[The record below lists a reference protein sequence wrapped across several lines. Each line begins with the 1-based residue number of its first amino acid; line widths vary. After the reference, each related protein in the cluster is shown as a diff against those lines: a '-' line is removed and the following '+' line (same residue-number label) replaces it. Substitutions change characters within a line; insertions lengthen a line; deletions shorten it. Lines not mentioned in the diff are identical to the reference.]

1 MEEKIIERRP
11 PRCRLC
17 NYSDQD
23 DKERILVKFINSEN
37 GQKSYAIKCPNIT
50 TSSEIGC
57 INFKWLDGVKSETG
71 YKKRKNYKRGVIIN
85 SLTKEIL
92 NDLYFHQ
99 NKSLQDIAKEYNC
112 TRPMV
117 QLLMEKYELKRR
129 TRGKARVLAIKEG
142 KFEKLEYHDINENF
156 FSNWSSGMAWVLG
169 LLFTDGCIRPGSVS
183 IHSVDLE
190 LLEKIKTFLNSS
202 KPIAKIA
209 QSYDKSKH
217 IYRLEFC
224 REKMRE
230 DLLKLG
236 LVQRK
241 SLIMQFPEIPE
252 EYMRHFIRGCWDGD
266 GSVYISNGKL
276 NASYVCG
283 SKDFIKRLILELFK
297 IGIHRKKHLKYKSH
311 FGTKF
316 PVAIHK
322 SKRSKSYSIK
332 LNTQENI
339 VTLFHYFY
347 DGVDESMYLSRK
359 YTVFVEGSEV
369 IYYENTETGQASGGI
384 SAEGLGLKV

>member
-17 NYSDQD
+17 IYSDQD
-23 DKERILVKFINSEN
+23 DKERVLVKFINSEN
-37 GQKSYAIKCPNIT
+37 KEKSYAVKCPNIT
-50 TSSEIGC
+50 TSSGIGC

-71 YKKRKNYKRGVIIN
+71 HKKQKNFKRGIITN

-92 NDLYFHQ
+92 EDLYFQQ
-99 NKSLQDIAKEYNC
+99 NKSLQDIAKIYNC

-117 QLLMEKYELKRR
+117 KLLMEKYGLQRR

-142 KFEKLEYHDINENF
+142 KFEDFKYSEINENF
-156 FSNWSSGMAWVLG
+156 FSNWSPEMAWVLG
-169 LLFTDGCIRPGSVS
+169 VLFTDGCISGGRVS
-183 IHSVDLE
+183 IHSVDIE
-190 LLEKIKTFLNSS
+190 LLEKIKNLLSSS
-202 KPIAKIA
+202 KSIAKKI
-209 QSYDKSKH
+209 QFYDKSKH
-217 IYRLEFC
+217 IYLLEFY

-241 SLIMQFPEIPE
+241 SLIMQFPKVPE

-266 GSVYISNGKL
+266 GSIYISNGKL

-283 SKDFIKRLILELFK
+283 SKDFIKRLVLELFK
-297 IGIHRKKHLKYKSH
+297 IGIHRKKHLKYKSY
-311 FGTKF
+311 FGTRF
-316 PVAIHK
+316 LLAVHK
-322 SKRSKSYSIK
+322 SKQSKSYSIK

-339 VTLFHYFY
+339 AKLFHYFY
-347 DGVDESMYLSRK
+347 DDVEESMYLKRK
-359 YTVFVEGSEV
+359 YEVFKKGLSEDNL
-369 IYYENTETGQASGGI
+369 IEKN
-384 SAEGLGLKV
+384 

>member
-23 DKERILVKFINSEN
+23 DKERVLVKFINSEN
-37 GQKSYAIKCPNIT
+37 RQKSYAIKCPNIT
-50 TSSEIGC
+50 TSGGIGC

-92 NDLYFHQ
+92 NELYFHQ

-117 QLLMEKYELKRR
+117 QLLMEKYELQRR

-142 KFEKLEYHDINENF
+142 KLEKFNYHEINENF
-156 FSNWSSGMAWVLG
+156 FSEWSPAMAWVLG
-169 LLFTDGCIRPGSVS
+169 LLFTDGCFSGSRVT
-183 IHSVDLE
+183 ITSVDIE
-190 LLEKIKTFLNSS
+190 LLEKVKNILGLS
-202 KPIAKIA
+202 KPIAKRI
-209 QSYDKSKH
+209 QSYNKSKH
-217 IYRLEFC
+217 IYSLEFY
-224 REKMRE
+224 REQMRE

-241 SLIMQFPEIPE
+241 SLIMQFPEVPE

-266 GSVYISNGKL
+266 GSIYISNGKL
-276 NASYVCG
+276 NA
-283 SKDFIKRLILELFK
+283 
-297 IGIHRKKHLKYKSH
+297 
-311 FGTKF
+311 
-316 PVAIHK
+316 
-322 SKRSKSYSIK
+322 
-332 LNTQENI
+332 
-339 VTLFHYFY
+339 
-347 DGVDESMYLSRK
+347 
-359 YTVFVEGSEV
+359 
-369 IYYENTETGQASGGI
+369 
-384 SAEGLGLKV
+384 

>member
-23 DKERILVKFINSEN
+23 DKERVLVKFINSEN
-37 GQKSYAIKCPNIT
+37 RQKSYAIKCPNIT
-50 TSSEIGC
+50 TSSGIGC

-71 YKKRKNYKRGVIIN
+71 YKKRKNYKRGIIIN

-92 NDLYFHQ
+92 NELYFHQ

-117 QLLMEKYELKRR
+117 QLLMEKYELQRR
-129 TRGKARVLAIKEG
+129 TQSKARVLAIKEG
-142 KFEKLEYHDINENF
+142 KLEKFNYHEINENF
-156 FSNWSSGMAWVLG
+156 FSEWSPTMAWVLG
-169 LLFTDGCIRPGSVS
+169 LLFTDGCFSGSRVT
-183 IHSVDLE
+183 ITSVDIK
-190 LLEKIKTFLNSS
+190 LLEKVKNILGLS
-202 KPIAKIA
+202 KPIAKRI
-209 QSYDKSKH
+209 QSYNKSKH
-217 IYRLEFC
+217 IYSLEFY
-224 REKMRE
+224 REQMRE

-241 SLIMQFPEIPE
+241 SLIMQFPEVPE
-252 EYMRHFIRGCWDGD
+252 EYTRHFIRGCWDGD
-266 GSVYISNGKL
+266 GSIYISNGKL

-283 SKDFIKRLILELFK
+283 SKDFIKKLVQELFK
-297 IGIHRKKHLKYKSH
+297 IGIHRKIPKNKSERLAKLRHKYSTYVDSPENVSNV
-311 FGTKF
+311 FSQF
-316 PVAIHK
+316 PLSIHT
-322 SKRSKSYSIK
+322 SRRSKSYTIK

-347 DGVDESMYLSRK
+347 DGVDESMYLTRK
-359 YTVFVEGSEV
+359 YDVFVEG
-369 IYYENTETGQASGGI
+369 
-384 SAEGLGLKV
+384 LRLKN

>member
-1 MEEKIIERRP
+1 MEEKIIERYP
-11 PRCRLC
+11 PRCRSC
-17 NYSDQD
+17 FYPDQD
-23 DKERILVKFINSEN
+23 DKERVLVRFINPEN
-37 GQKSYAIKCPNIT
+37 KEKSYAVKCPNIN
-50 TSSEIGC
+50 TSNGMGC
-57 INFKWLDGVKSETG
+57 INFSWLAGRKQASINQPRLWDYRDKDKINEIIDAPNRRG
-71 YKKRKNYKRGVIIN
+71 YISDTLTPKK
-85 SLTKEIL
+85 LE
-92 NDLYFHQ
+92 DLYYTQ
-99 NKSLQDIAKEYNC
+99 NKSLQDIANEYKC
-112 TRPMV
+112 TRPMIK
-117 QLLMEKYELKRR
+117 LLMEKYGLKRR
-129 TRGKARVLAIKEG
+129 TRDKARVLAIKEG
-142 KFEKLEYHDINENF
+142 KFNNFFCDDINESF
-156 FSNWSSGMAWVLG
+156 FSEWSPAMTWVLG
-169 LLFTDGCIRPGSVS
+169 LLFTDGCISGGRVS
-183 IHSVDLE
+183 IYSVDIQ
-190 LLEKIKTFLNSS
+190 LLEKVKNLLGSS
-202 KPIAKIA
+202 KSIAKKV

-217 IYRLEFC
+217 IYRFEFY
-224 REKMRE
+224 RKKMRD

-236 LVQRK
+236 LIQRK

-359 YTVFVEGSEV
+359 YTVFVEG
-369 IYYENTETGQASGGI
+369 
-384 SAEGLGLKV
+384 LRLKN